1 MKNIYLKTDNDVKME
16 LYDKKTKSVTID
28 NRKEINNIVPR
39 YGSTV
44 SLTSNKVTDQTD
56 KYLTRDRN
64 KTTTTTTTISEKV
77 TRLNIDS
84 RHRNI
89 DPQNIIL
96 KYIELNNYFYF
107 YFTKDSNILKIDIKN
122 SLFQI
127 NDIIT
132 ITNIE
137 PIQII
142 QRPNTLTL
150 KKNSKYLYINHQ
162 NHGFV
167 GTTNYIEIS
176 DIKDNG
182 FWGNIPI
189 SIINKVH
196 NISIVDSDNY
206 ITDLTIYSNIDYQ
219 YSADIYYINILTYA
233 GIHIKYLNASYP
245 ITNDV
250 QQGYHTIV
258 ESNSDYIKI
267 KLSSKATKDEQIKFN
282 SGVQLGIIS
291 SIINGYPNTDYYR
304 YELKKTYNKVKK
316 IRLVSTEIPNT
327 ETLIKKSNCRLYWQ
341 ILEDGDTKYSIN
353 ITSGNYDPSSLEQE
367 IISKVSNI
375 DRVFGDYL
383 DKKLYYNKCIP
394 NVTINPNNN
403 LFSFQILNQ
412 INLSKNLI
420 LNLDTYDDGHKRLN
434 IIHPNHNLKESNMI
448 NIDDAIGILDTV
460 IGNSN
465 YYVPNS
471 IINSYHIIE
480 TVNGINS
487 YTVKL
492 PKYNP
497 VLDNTIENSLING
510 GNAVKIK
517 YPLLIRLLFNYPDT
531 FGSVLGFLNCG
542 NDTSVTPYDYSIL
555 NSTLYENSTNLNS
568 VGQINTNTP
577 MFNFRTYP
585 YILMVSELFSSTINY
600 KVTSGVF
607 AKLFLVGN
615 PGSMIYDQYI
625 QIEDTL
631 TEAAQNLN
639 ELDFRFITPDGNSYN
654 FNGQDHSYTIEIYE
668 DYD

>member
-1 MKNIYLKTDNDVKME
+1 MNNIYLQTDNDVKME
-16 LYDKKTKSVTID
+16 LYDRKPKSFNT
-28 NRKEINNIVPR
+28 NRKEIEQKTPR

-44 SLTSNKVTDQTD
+44 SLTTNRVTDQND
-56 KYLTRDRN
+56 KYLTRDRTKN
-64 KTTTTTTTISEKV
+64 IDSEQTKYKV

-89 DPQNIIL
+89 SPQNIIS
-96 KYIELNNYFYF
+96 KYIELNNYFN
-107 YFTKDSNILKIDIKN
+107 FTKDSNIIKIDIPKIN
-122 SLFQI
+122 NIFHI

-132 ITNIE
+132 ITNIR
-137 PIQII
+137 PIQIV

-176 DIKDNG
+176 EIKDSG

-196 NISIVDSDNY
+196 NIILVDSNNY
-206 ITDLTIYSNIDYQ
+206 MANLTIYSNIDYQ

-250 QQGYHTIV
+250 QQGYHTII
-258 ESNSDYIKI
+258 ETNNDYIKI

-282 SGVQLGIIS
+282 SGIQLGIIS
-291 SIINGYPNTDYYR
+291 SIINGYPNTDHYR
-304 YELKKTYNKVKK
+304 YELKKIYNRVKK

-327 ETLIKKSNCRLYWQ
+327 ETLIKTSNCKLYWQ
-341 ILEDGDTKYSIN
+341 ILEDGDIKYSIN
-353 ITSGNYDPSSLEQE
+353 ITAGNYDPSSLEQE
-367 IISKVSNI
+367 IISKVSNV

-394 NVTINPNNN
+394 NITINPNTNI
-403 LFSFQILNQ
+403 FSFQILNQ

-420 LNLDTYDDGHKRLN
+420 LNLDTYDDGYKRLN
-434 IIHPNHNLKESNMI
+434 IIHSNHNLKESNI
-448 NIDDAIGILDTV
+448 IKIDDAIGVLDTV
-460 IGNSN
+460 IGDNS
-465 YYVPNS
+465 YYVPNN
-471 IINSYHIIE
+471 IINSYHTIE
-480 TVNGINS
+480 KVNGLNS

-492 PKYNP
+492 PKYNA
-497 VLDNTIENSLING
+497 VLDNTIDSNLING

-517 YPLLIRLLFNYPDT
+517 YPLLIRLLFNYLDT

-542 NDTSVTPYDYSIL
+542 NETSITPYEYSIL

-568 VGQINTNTP
+568 VGQINTNIP
-577 MFNFRTYP
+577 MLNFRTYP
-585 YILMVSELFSSTINY
+585 YILMVSELFSTTINY

-631 TEAAQNLN
+631 IEAAQNLN
-639 ELDFRFITPDGNSYN
+639 ELEFRFITPDGNSYN

-668 DYD
+668 END

>member
-1 MKNIYLKTDNDVKME
+1 MNNIYLQTDNDVKME
-16 LYDKKTKSVTID
+16 LYDRKPKSFNT
-28 NRKEINNIVPR
+28 NRKEIEQKTPR

-44 SLTSNKVTDQTD
+44 SLTTNRVTDQND
-56 KYLTRDRN
+56 KYLTRDRTKN
-64 KTTTTTTTISEKV
+64 IDSEQTKYKV

-89 DPQNIIL
+89 SPQNIIS
-96 KYIELNNYFYF
+96 KYIELNNYFN
-107 YFTKDSNILKIDIKN
+107 FTKDSNIIKIDIPKIN
-122 SLFQI
+122 NIFHI

-132 ITNIE
+132 ITNIR
-137 PIQII
+137 PIQIV

-176 DIKDNG
+176 EIKDSG

-196 NISIVDSDNY
+196 NIILVDSNNY
-206 ITDLTIYSNIDYQ
+206 MANLTIYSNIDYQ

-250 QQGYHTIV
+250 QQGYHTII
-258 ESNSDYIKI
+258 ETNNDYIKI

-282 SGVQLGIIS
+282 SSIQLGIIS
-291 SIINGYPNTDYYR
+291 SIINGYPNTDHYR
-304 YELKKTYNKVKK
+304 YELKKIYNKVKK

-327 ETLIKKSNCRLYWQ
+327 ETLIKTSNCKLYWQ
-341 ILEDGDTKYSIN
+341 ILEDGDIKYSIN
-353 ITSGNYDPSSLEQE
+353 ITAGNYDPSSLEQE
-367 IISKVSNI
+367 IISKVSNV

-394 NVTINPNNN
+394 NITINPNTNI
-403 LFSFQILNQ
+403 FSFQILNQ

-420 LNLDTYDDGHKRLN
+420 LNLYTYDDGYKRLN
-434 IIHPNHNLKESNMI
+434 IIHSNHNLKESNI
-448 NIDDAIGILDTV
+448 IKIDDAIGVLDTV
-460 IGNSN
+460 IGDNS
-465 YYVPNS
+465 YYVPNN
-471 IINSYHIIE
+471 IINSYHTIE
-480 TVNGINS
+480 KVNGLNS

-492 PKYNP
+492 PKYNA
-497 VLDNTIENSLING
+497 VLDNTIDSNLING

-517 YPLLIRLLFNYPDT
+517 YPLLIRLLFNYLDT

-542 NDTSVTPYDYSIL
+542 NETSITPYEYSIL

-568 VGQINTNTP
+568 VGQINTNIP
-577 MFNFRTYP
+577 MLNFRTYP
-585 YILMVSELFSSTINY
+585 YILMVSELFSTTINY

-631 TEAAQNLN
+631 IEAAQNLN
-639 ELDFRFITPDGNSYN
+639 ELEFRFITPDGNSYN
-654 FNGQDHSYTIEIYE
+654 FNGQDHSYTIEICE
-668 DYD
+668 EYD

>member
-1 MKNIYLKTDNDVKME
+1 MNNIYLKTDNDVKME
-16 LYDKKTKSVTID
+16 IYDRKQKNVT
-28 NRKEINNIVPR
+28 NNIANLIEQKPSR

-56 KYLTRDRN
+56 KYLTRD
-64 KTTTTTTTISEKV
+64 KTKNIELGLEQVKV

-84 RHRNI
+84 RHRII
-89 DPQNIIL
+89 DPQNIIS
-96 KYIELNNYFYF
+96 KYIELKNYFN
-107 YFTKDSNILKIDIKN
+107 FTKDSNILKIDIPKN
-122 SLFQI
+122 SNIFQI
-127 NDIIT
+127 NDLIT

-137 PIQII
+137 PTQIT

-167 GTTNYIEIS
+167 GINNYIEIT
-176 DIKDNG
+176 DIKDIG

-206 ITDLTIYSNIDYQ
+206 TADLTIYSNIDYQ
-219 YSADIYYINILTYA
+219 YNADIYYINILTYA

-250 QQGYHTIV
+250 QQGYHTIT
-258 ESNSDYIKI
+258 ESNNDYIKI
-267 KLSSKATKDEQIKFN
+267 KLSYKATKDEQIKFN
-282 SGVQLGIIS
+282 DGVQLGIIS

-304 YELKKTYNKVKK
+304 FELKKTYNRVKK

-341 ILEDGDTKYSIN
+341 ILEDGDTKYSID
-353 ITSGNYDPSSLEQE
+353 ITPGNYDPTSLEQE
-367 IISKVSNI
+367 IISKVSNV

-394 NVTINPNNN
+394 NVTINSNSNQ
-403 LFSFQILNQ
+403 FSFQILNQ
-412 INLSKNLI
+412 INLSKNLT
-420 LNLDTYDDGHKRLN
+420 LNLDTYDDGYKRLN
-434 IIHPNHNLKESNMI
+434 IIHPNHNLKESNVI
-448 NIDDAIGILDTV
+448 KIEDAIGVLDTV
-460 IGNSN
+460 IGNNS
-465 YYVPNS
+465 YYIPDS
-471 IINSYHIIE
+471 IINAYHTIE
-480 TVNGINS
+480 TINGLNS
-487 YTVKL
+487 YTVRL

-497 VLDNTIENSLING
+497 VLDNTIESNLING

-531 FGSVLGFLNCG
+531 FGSILGFLNCG
-542 NDTSVTPYDYSIL
+542 NETSITPYDYIIL

-568 VGQINTNTP
+568 VGQINTNIP
-577 MFNFRTYP
+577 MLNFRTYP
-585 YILMVSELFSSTINY
+585 YILIVSELFSSTINY

-607 AKLFLVGN
+607 AKLLLVGN

-639 ELDFRFITPDGNSYN
+639 ELEFRFITPDGNSYN

-668 DYD
+668 EYD

>member
-1 MKNIYLKTDNDVKME
+1 MNNIYLQTDNNVKME
-16 LYDKKTKSVTID
+16 LYDRKPKSFNT
-28 NRKEINNIVPR
+28 NRKEIEQKTPR

-44 SLTSNKVTDQTD
+44 SLTTNRVTDQND
-56 KYLTRDRN
+56 KYLTRDRTKN
-64 KTTTTTTTISEKV
+64 IDSEQTKYKV

-89 DPQNIIL
+89 SPQNIIS
-96 KYIELNNYFYF
+96 KYIELNNYFN
-107 YFTKDSNILKIDIKN
+107 FTKDSNIIKIDIPKIN
-122 SLFQI
+122 NIFHI

-132 ITNIE
+132 ITNIR
-137 PIQII
+137 PIQIV

-176 DIKDNG
+176 EIKDSG

-196 NISIVDSDNY
+196 NIILVDSNNY
-206 ITDLTIYSNIDYQ
+206 MANLTIYSNIDYQ

-250 QQGYHTIV
+250 QQGYHTII
-258 ESNSDYIKI
+258 ETNNDYIKI

-282 SGVQLGIIS
+282 SSIQLGIIS
-291 SIINGYPNTDYYR
+291 SIINGYPNTDHYR
-304 YELKKTYNKVKK
+304 YELKKIYNKVKK

-327 ETLIKKSNCRLYWQ
+327 ETLIKTSNCKLYWQ
-341 ILEDGDTKYSIN
+341 ILEDGDIKYSIN
-353 ITSGNYDPSSLEQE
+353 ITAGNYDPSSLEQE
-367 IISKVSNI
+367 IISKVSNV

-383 DKKLYYNKCIP
+383 DKKLYYNRCIP
-394 NVTINPNNN
+394 NITINPNSNI
-403 LFSFQILNQ
+403 FSFQILNQ

-420 LNLDTYDDGHKRLN
+420 LNLDTYDDGYKRLN
-434 IIHPNHNLKESNMI
+434 IIHSNHNLKESNI
-448 NIDDAIGILDTV
+448 IKIDDAIGVLDTV
-460 IGNSN
+460 IGDNS
-465 YYVPNS
+465 YYVPNN
-471 IINSYHIIE
+471 IINSYHTIE
-480 TVNGINS
+480 KVNGLNS

-492 PKYNP
+492 PKYNA
-497 VLDNTIENSLING
+497 VLDNTIDSNLING

-517 YPLLIRLLFNYPDT
+517 YPLLIRLLFNYLDT

-542 NDTSVTPYDYSIL
+542 NETSITPYGYSIL

-568 VGQINTNTP
+568 VGQNNTNIP
-577 MFNFRTYP
+577 MLNFRTYP

-600 KVTSGVF
+600 RVTSGVF

-631 TEAAQNLN
+631 IEAAQNLN
-639 ELDFRFITPDGNSYN
+639 ELEFRFITPDGNSYN
-654 FNGQDHSYTIEIYE
+654 FNGQDHSYTIEICE
-668 DYD
+668 EYD

>member
-1 MKNIYLKTDNDVKME
+1 MNNIYLQTDNDVKME
-16 LYDKKTKSVTID
+16 LYDRKPKSFNT
-28 NRKEINNIVPR
+28 NRKEIEQKTPR

-44 SLTSNKVTDQTD
+44 SLTTNRVTDQND
-56 KYLTRDRN
+56 KYLTRDRTKN
-64 KTTTTTTTISEKV
+64 IDSEQTKYKV

-89 DPQNIIL
+89 SPQNIIS
-96 KYIELNNYFYF
+96 KYIELNNYFN
-107 YFTKDSNILKIDIKN
+107 FTKDSNIIKIDIPKIN
-122 SLFQI
+122 NIFHI

-132 ITNIE
+132 ITNIR
-137 PIQII
+137 PIQIV

-176 DIKDNG
+176 EIKDSG

-196 NISIVDSDNY
+196 NIILVDSNNY
-206 ITDLTIYSNIDYQ
+206 MANLTIYSNIDYQ

-250 QQGYHTIV
+250 QQGYHTII
-258 ESNSDYIKI
+258 ETNNDYIKI

-282 SGVQLGIIS
+282 SSIQLGIIS
-291 SIINGYPNTDYYR
+291 SIINGYPNTDHYR
-304 YELKKTYNKVKK
+304 YELKKIYNKVKK

-327 ETLIKKSNCRLYWQ
+327 ETLIKTSNCKLYWQ
-341 ILEDGDTKYSIN
+341 ILEDGDIKYSIN
-353 ITSGNYDPSSLEQE
+353 ITAGNYDPSSLEQE
-367 IISKVSNI
+367 IISKVSNV

-394 NVTINPNNN
+394 NITINPNTNI
-403 LFSFQILNQ
+403 FSFQILNQ

-420 LNLDTYDDGHKRLN
+420 LNLDTYDDGYKRLN
-434 IIHPNHNLKESNMI
+434 IIHSNHNLKESNI
-448 NIDDAIGILDTV
+448 IKIDDAIGVLDTV
-460 IGNSN
+460 IGDNS
-465 YYVPNS
+465 YYVPNN
-471 IINSYHIIE
+471 IINSYHTIE
-480 TVNGINS
+480 KVNGLNS

-492 PKYNP
+492 PKYNA
-497 VLDNTIENSLING
+497 VLDNTIDSNLING

-517 YPLLIRLLFNYPDT
+517 YPLLIRLLFNYLDT

-542 NDTSVTPYDYSIL
+542 NETSITPYEYSIL

-568 VGQINTNTP
+568 VGQININIP
-577 MFNFRTYP
+577 MLNFRTYP
-585 YILMVSELFSSTINY
+585 YILMVSELFSTTINY

-631 TEAAQNLN
+631 IEAAQNLN
-639 ELDFRFITPDGNSYN
+639 ELEFRFITPDGNSYN
-654 FNGQDHSYTIEIYE
+654 FNGQDHSYTIEICE
-668 DYD
+668 EYD

>member
-1 MKNIYLKTDNDVKME
+1 MNNIYLKTDNDVKME
-16 LYDKKTKSVTID
+16 LYDRKPKDFNTNRTKDIEQK
-28 NRKEINNIVPR
+28 NPR

-44 SLTSNKVTDQTD
+44 SLTTNKVTDQND
-56 KYLTRDRN
+56 KYLTRDRTKN
-64 KTTTTTTTISEKV
+64 IDSEQTKYKV

-89 DPQNIIL
+89 DPQNIIS
-96 KYIELNNYFYF
+96 KYIELNSYFN
-107 YFTKDSNILKIDIKN
+107 FTKDSNIIKIDLPKISN
-122 SLFQI
+122 IFHI

-132 ITNIE
+132 ITNIK
-137 PIQII
+137 PIQIA

-176 DIKDNG
+176 EIKDSG

-196 NISIVDSDNY
+196 NIILVDSDNY
-206 ITDLTIYSNIDYQ
+206 TVDLTIYSNVDYQ

-250 QQGYHTIV
+250 QQGYHTII
-258 ESNSDYIKI
+258 ESTNNYIKI

-282 SGVQLGIIS
+282 SGIQLGIIS
-291 SIINGYPNTDYYR
+291 SIINGYPNTDHYR
-304 YELKKTYNKVKK
+304 YELKKIYNKVKK

-327 ETLIKKSNCRLYWQ
+327 ETLIKTSNCKLYWQ
-341 ILEDGDTKYSIN
+341 ILEDGDIKYSIN
-353 ITSGNYDPSSLEQE
+353 ITPGNYDPSSLEQE
-367 IISKVSNI
+367 IISKVSNV

-383 DKKLYYNKCIP
+383 DKKLYYNRCIP
-394 NVTINPNNN
+394 NITINPNSNI
-403 LFSFQILNQ
+403 FSFQILNQ

-420 LNLDTYDDGHKRLN
+420 LNLDTYDDGYKRLN
-434 IIHPNHNLKESNMI
+434 IIHPNHNLKESNVI
-448 NIDDAIGILDTV
+448 KIDDAIGVLDTV
-460 IGNSN
+460 IGNNS
-465 YYVPNS
+465 YYVPNNV
-471 IINSYHIIE
+471 INSYHTIE
-480 TVNGINS
+480 TVDGINS

-497 VLDNTIENSLING
+497 VLDNTIDSNLING

-517 YPLLIRLLFNYPDT
+517 YPLLIRLLFNYSDT

-542 NDTSVTPYDYSIL
+542 DETSITPYGYSIL

-568 VGQINTNTP
+568 VGQINTNIP
-577 MFNFRTYP
+577 MLNFRTYP
-585 YILMVSELFSSTINY
+585 YILMVSELFSTTINY
-600 KVTSGVF
+600 RVTSGVF

-631 TEAAQNLN
+631 IEAAQNLN
-639 ELDFRFITPDGNSYN
+639 ELEFRFITPNGNSYN
-654 FNGQDHSYTIEIYE
+654 FNDQDHSYTIEIYE
-668 DYD
+668 EHD

>member
-1 MKNIYLKTDNDVKME
+1 MNNIYLQTDNDVKME
-16 LYDKKTKSVTID
+16 LYDRKPKSFNT
-28 NRKEINNIVPR
+28 NRKEIEQKTPR

-44 SLTSNKVTDQTD
+44 SLTTNIVTDQND
-56 KYLTRDRN
+56 KYLTRDRTKN
-64 KTTTTTTTISEKV
+64 IDFKQSKYKV

-89 DPQNIIL
+89 SPQNIIS
-96 KYIELNNYFYF
+96 KYIELNNYFN
-107 YFTKDSNILKIDIKN
+107 FTKDSNIIKIDIPKIN
-122 SLFQI
+122 NIFHI

-132 ITNIE
+132 ITNIR
-137 PIQII
+137 PIQIV
-142 QRPNTLTL
+142 QRPNTLML

-176 DIKDNG
+176 EIKDSG

-189 SIINKVH
+189 SIINKIH
-196 NISIVDSDNY
+196 NIILVDSNNY
-206 ITDLTIYSNIDYQ
+206 IANLTIYSNIDYQ

-250 QQGYHTIV
+250 QQGYHTII
-258 ESNSDYIKI
+258 ETNNDYIKI

-282 SGVQLGIIS
+282 SGIQLGIIS
-291 SIINGYPNTDYYR
+291 SIINGYPNTDHYR
-304 YELKKTYNKVKK
+304 YELKKIYNRVKK

-327 ETLIKKSNCRLYWQ
+327 ETLIKTSNCKLYWQ
-341 ILEDGDTKYSIN
+341 ILEDGDIKYSIN
-353 ITSGNYDPSSLEQE
+353 ITAGNYDPSSLEQE
-367 IISKVSNI
+367 IISKVSNV

-394 NVTINPNNN
+394 NITINPNTNI
-403 LFSFQILNQ
+403 FSFQILNQ

-420 LNLDTYDDGHKRLN
+420 LNLDTYDDGYKRLN
-434 IIHPNHNLKESNMI
+434 IIHSNHNLKESNI
-448 NIDDAIGILDTV
+448 IKIDDAIGVLDTV
-460 IGNSN
+460 IGDNS
-465 YYVPNS
+465 YYVPNN
-471 IINSYHIIE
+471 IINSYHMIE
-480 TVNGINS
+480 KVNGLNS

-492 PKYNP
+492 PKYNA
-497 VLDNTIENSLING
+497 VLDNTIDSNLING

-517 YPLLIRLLFNYPDT
+517 YPLLIRLLFNYLDT

-542 NDTSVTPYDYSIL
+542 NETSITPYEYSIL

-568 VGQINTNTP
+568 VGQINTNIP
-577 MFNFRTYP
+577 MLNFRTYP
-585 YILMVSELFSSTINY
+585 YILMVSELFSTTINY

-631 TEAAQNLN
+631 IEAAQNLN
-639 ELDFRFITPDGNSYN
+639 ELEFRFITPDGNSYN

-668 DYD
+668 DND

>member
-1 MKNIYLKTDNDVKME
+1 MNNIYLQTDNDVKME
-16 LYDKKTKSVTID
+16 LYDRKPKSFNT
-28 NRKEINNIVPR
+28 NRKEIEQKTPR

-44 SLTSNKVTDQTD
+44 SLTTNRVIDQND
-56 KYLTRDRN
+56 KYLTRDRTKN
-64 KTTTTTTTISEKV
+64 IDSEQTKYKV

-89 DPQNIIL
+89 SPQNIIS
-96 KYIELNNYFYF
+96 KYIELNNYFN
-107 YFTKDSNILKIDIKN
+107 FTKDSNIIKIDIPKIN
-122 SLFQI
+122 NIFHI

-132 ITNIE
+132 ITNIR
-137 PIQII
+137 PIQIV

-176 DIKDNG
+176 EIKDSG

-196 NISIVDSDNY
+196 NIILVDSNNY
-206 ITDLTIYSNIDYQ
+206 MANLTIYSNIDYQ

-250 QQGYHTIV
+250 QQGYHTII
-258 ESNSDYIKI
+258 ETNNDYIKI

-282 SGVQLGIIS
+282 SGIQLGIIS
-291 SIINGYPNTDYYR
+291 SIINGYPNTDHYR
-304 YELKKTYNKVKK
+304 YELKKIYNRVKK

-327 ETLIKKSNCRLYWQ
+327 ETLIKTSNCKLYWQ
-341 ILEDGDTKYSIN
+341 ILEDGDIKYSIN
-353 ITSGNYDPSSLEQE
+353 ITAGNYDPSSLEQE
-367 IISKVSNI
+367 IISKVSNV
-375 DRVFGDYL
+375 DRVFGNYL

-394 NVTINPNNN
+394 NITINPNTNI
-403 LFSFQILNQ
+403 FSFQILNQ

-420 LNLDTYDDGHKRLN
+420 LNLDTYDDGYKRLN
-434 IIHPNHNLKESNMI
+434 IIHSNHNLKESNI
-448 NIDDAIGILDTV
+448 IKIDDAIGVLDTV
-460 IGNSN
+460 IGDNS
-465 YYVPNS
+465 YYVPNN
-471 IINSYHIIE
+471 IINSYHTIE
-480 TVNGINS
+480 KVNGLNS

-492 PKYNP
+492 PKYNA
-497 VLDNTIENSLING
+497 VLDNTIDSNLING

-517 YPLLIRLLFNYPDT
+517 YPLLIRLLFNYLDT

-542 NDTSVTPYDYSIL
+542 NETSITPYEYSIL

-568 VGQINTNTP
+568 VGQINTNVP
-577 MFNFRTYP
+577 MLNFRTYP
-585 YILMVSELFSSTINY
+585 YILMVSELFSTTINY

-631 TEAAQNLN
+631 IEAAQNLN
-639 ELDFRFITPDGNSYN
+639 ELEFRFITPDGNSYN

-668 DYD
+668 END

>member
-1 MKNIYLKTDNDVKME
+1 MNNIYLQTDNNVKME
-16 LYDKKTKSVTID
+16 LYDRKPKSFNT
-28 NRKEINNIVPR
+28 NRKEIEQKTPR

-44 SLTSNKVTDQTD
+44 SLTTNRVTDQND
-56 KYLTRDRN
+56 KYLTRDRTKN
-64 KTTTTTTTISEKV
+64 IDSEQTKYKV

-89 DPQNIIL
+89 SPQNIIS
-96 KYIELNNYFYF
+96 KYIELNNYFN
-107 YFTKDSNILKIDIKN
+107 FTKDSNIIKIDIPKIN
-122 SLFQI
+122 NIFHI

-132 ITNIE
+132 ITNIR
-137 PIQII
+137 PIQIV

-176 DIKDNG
+176 EIKDSG

-196 NISIVDSDNY
+196 NIILVDSNNY
-206 ITDLTIYSNIDYQ
+206 MANLTIYSNIDYQ

-250 QQGYHTIV
+250 QQGYHTII
-258 ESNSDYIKI
+258 ETNNDYIKI

-282 SGVQLGIIS
+282 SSIQLGIIS
-291 SIINGYPNTDYYR
+291 SIINGYPNTDHYR
-304 YELKKTYNKVKK
+304 YELKKIYNKVKK

-327 ETLIKKSNCRLYWQ
+327 ETLIKTSNCKLYWQ
-341 ILEDGDTKYSIN
+341 ILEDGDIKYSIN
-353 ITSGNYDPSSLEQE
+353 ITAGNYDPSSLEQE
-367 IISKVSNI
+367 IISKVSNV
-375 DRVFGDYL
+375 DRVFGNYL

-394 NVTINPNNN
+394 NITINPNTNI
-403 LFSFQILNQ
+403 FSFQILNQ

-420 LNLDTYDDGHKRLN
+420 LNLDTYDDGYKRLN
-434 IIHPNHNLKESNMI
+434 IIHSNHNLKESNI
-448 NIDDAIGILDTV
+448 IKIDDAIGVLDTV
-460 IGNSN
+460 IGDNS
-465 YYVPNS
+465 YYVPNN
-471 IINSYHIIE
+471 IINSYHTIE
-480 TVNGINS
+480 KVNGLNS

-492 PKYNP
+492 PKYNA
-497 VLDNTIENSLING
+497 VLDNTIDSNLING

-517 YPLLIRLLFNYPDT
+517 YPLLIRLLFNYLDT

-542 NDTSVTPYDYSIL
+542 NETSITPYEYSIL

-568 VGQINTNTP
+568 VGQINTNIP
-577 MFNFRTYP
+577 MLNFRTYP
-585 YILMVSELFSSTINY
+585 YILMISELFSTTINY

-631 TEAAQNLN
+631 IEAAQNLN
-639 ELDFRFITPDGNSYN
+639 ELEFRFITPDGNSYN
-654 FNGQDHSYTIEIYE
+654 FNGQDHSYTIEICE
-668 DYD
+668 EYD

>member
-1 MKNIYLKTDNDVKME
+1 MNNIYLQTDNDVKME
-16 LYDKKTKSVTID
+16 LYDRKPKSFNT
-28 NRKEINNIVPR
+28 NRKEIEQKTPR

-44 SLTSNKVTDQTD
+44 SLTTNRVTDQND
-56 KYLTRDRN
+56 KYLTRDRTKN
-64 KTTTTTTTISEKV
+64 IDSEQTKYKV

-89 DPQNIIL
+89 SPQNIIS
-96 KYIELNNYFYF
+96 KYIELNNYFN
-107 YFTKDSNILKIDIKN
+107 FTKDSNIIKIDIPKIN
-122 SLFQI
+122 NIFHI

-132 ITNIE
+132 ITNIR
-137 PIQII
+137 PIQIV

-176 DIKDNG
+176 EIKDSG

-196 NISIVDSDNY
+196 NIILVDSNNY
-206 ITDLTIYSNIDYQ
+206 MANLTIYSNIDYQ

-250 QQGYHTIV
+250 QQGYHTII
-258 ESNSDYIKI
+258 ETNNDYIKI

-282 SGVQLGIIS
+282 SGIQLGIIS
-291 SIINGYPNTDYYR
+291 SIINGYPNTDHYR
-304 YELKKTYNKVKK
+304 YELKKIYNRVKK

-327 ETLIKKSNCRLYWQ
+327 ETLIKTSNCKLYWQ
-341 ILEDGDTKYSIN
+341 ILEDGDIKYSIN
-353 ITSGNYDPSSLEQE
+353 ITAGNYDPSSLEQE
-367 IISKVSNI
+367 IISKVSNV
-375 DRVFGDYL
+375 DRVFGNYL

-394 NVTINPNNN
+394 NITINPNTNI
-403 LFSFQILNQ
+403 FSFQILNQ

-420 LNLDTYDDGHKRLN
+420 LNLDTYDDGYKRLN
-434 IIHPNHNLKESNMI
+434 IIHSNHNLKESNI
-448 NIDDAIGILDTV
+448 IKIDDAIGVLDTV
-460 IGNSN
+460 IGDNS
-465 YYVPNS
+465 YYVPNN
-471 IINSYHIIE
+471 IINSYHTIE
-480 TVNGINS
+480 KVNGLNS

-492 PKYNP
+492 PKYNA
-497 VLDNTIENSLING
+497 VLDNTIDSNLING

-517 YPLLIRLLFNYPDT
+517 YPLLIRLLFNYLDT

-542 NDTSVTPYDYSIL
+542 NETSITPYEYSIL

-568 VGQINTNTP
+568 VGQINTNIP
-577 MFNFRTYP
+577 MLNFRTYP
-585 YILMVSELFSSTINY
+585 YILMVSELFSTTINY

-631 TEAAQNLN
+631 IEAAQNLN
-639 ELDFRFITPDGNSYN
+639 ELEFRFITPDGNSYN

-668 DYD
+668 END